1 MKNFGPHKITSKI
14 LWLSIQTQIPQGF
27 LTKQIVPKVS
37 HTVLRIYL
45 KNFTHKLPRFK
56 HSLLLVTDLISI
68 TVWLSKWS
76 SGFTPPAPKNK
87 ETKIKHNSPTE
98 KNIGQLHEDYS
109 RKHQRY
115 NKLEENVKLEAS
127 PPNKVTFYEFNKG
140 AFSSQTYFVKSRISL
155 ARGSVREQR
164 KPSTECQTRYS
175 RFYATRGFTAPSV
188 RFRSFPRI
196 FQQKRNCS

>member
-68 TVWLSKWS
+68 TV
-76 SGFTPPAPKNK
+76 
-87 ETKIKHNSPTE
+87 
-98 KNIGQLHEDYS
+98 
-109 RKHQRY
+109 
-115 NKLEENVKLEAS
+115 
-127 PPNKVTFYEFNKG
+127 
-140 AFSSQTYFVKSRISL
+140 
-155 ARGSVREQR
+155 
-164 KPSTECQTRYS
+164 
-175 RFYATRGFTAPSV
+175 
-188 RFRSFPRI
+188 
-196 FQQKRNCS
+196 

>member
-27 LTKQIVPKVS
+27 STKQIVPKVS

-56 HSLLLVTDLISI
+56 HSLFLVTDLISI

-140 AFSSQTYFVKSRISL
+140 AFSSQTYFVKETRDCQQNLFSSGISE
-155 ARGSVREQR
+155 G
-164 KPSTECQTRYS
+164 TTQTKHRVS
-175 RFYATRGFTAPSV
+175 NALLTPRGFTAPSV
-188 RFRSFPRI
+188 RFPA
-196 FQQKRNCS
+196 KEKLLVV